1 MLLLIPLSYNLRSLF
16 VRKATTI
23 ATALGIGLVVFVLS
37 SALMLGQGIK
47 NTLVASGSDGRA
59 MVLRKGSDT
68 EMASGIESNTVG
80 LILAAPGVKRGG
92 DGQALGT
99 ADVVIVAALD
109 KLGTTAG
116 MVSNI
121 LVRGVQPD
129 VMKVRPEVRIIAGRP
144 AQPGTD
150 EVIVGKGIRGDFKGL
165 ELDSS
170 FDLKKNRPLRVVGVF
185 ESGGSSF
192 ESEVW
197 ADIETVRTSFGRGSA
212 SSSVTVALDSPGAYD
227 GFAAYIENDKQLGL
241 EPFRESAYYEKQSEG
256 TSLFITSLGAIIA
269 FFFSVG
275 AMIGAMITMYGA
287 VAQRSK
293 EVGTLR
299 ALGFSRPAI
308 LLSFL
313 FESSALALIGGV
325 IGGLAS
331 MGMTAVEFSMMNFA
345 TWQEISFSF
354 DASPAIVLGSMAAG
368 GIMGVLGGF
377 FPAVH
382 AAALSPIEAMRG

>member
-1 MLLLIPLSYNLRSLF
+1 MLIPLSYNVRSLF

-37 SALMLGQGIK
+37 SSLMLGQGIR
-47 NTLVASGSDGRA
+47 NTLVSNGSTGRA
-59 MVLRKGSDT
+59 IVIRKGSDT
-68 EMASGIESNTVG
+68 EMASGIDANVVS
-80 LILAAPGVKRGG
+80 LIMAAPGVKRGN

-99 ADVVIVAALD
+99 SDVVVVASLD
-109 KLGTTAG
+109 KEGG
-116 MVSNI
+116 EGFVSNV
-121 LVRGVQPD
+121 LVRGVLPAALL
-129 VMKVRPEVRIIAGRP
+129 VRPEVRIIDGRP

-150 EVIVGKGIRGDFKGL
+150 EVIVGKGIRGNFKGT
-165 ELDSS
+165 ELGAS
-170 FDLKKNRPLRVVGVF
+170 FDIKKNRPVKVVGVF

-197 ADIETVRTSFGRGSA
+197 ADIETVRNSFGRGS
-212 SSSVTVALDSPGAYD
+212 SSSSATVLLDSPASYD
-227 GFAAYIENDKQLGL
+227 AFAAYIENDKQLGL
-241 EPFRESAYYEKQSEG
+241 EPMRESVYYDKQSEG
-256 TSLFITSLGAIIA
+256 TSMFITVLGAIIA

-299 ALGFSRPAI
+299 ALGFSRGAV

-313 FESSALALIGGV
+313 FESVVLALIGGL
-325 IGGLAS
+325 IGGVAS
-331 MGMTAVEFSMMNFA
+331 MGMTAVKFSTMNFA

-354 DASPAIVLGSMAAG
+354 DPSPAIVLGSIAAG
-368 GIMGVLGGF
+368 GVMGVLGGF
-377 FPAVH
+377 FPAV
-382 AAALSPIEAMRG
+382 AASRLSPIEAMRG

>member
-1 MLLLIPLSYNLRSLF
+1 MLIPLSYNVRSLF

-47 NTLVASGSDGRA
+47 NTLVSNGSDGRA
-59 MVLRKGSDT
+59 IVLRRGSDT
-68 EMASGIESNTVG
+68 EMASGIDSNVVS
-80 LILAAPGVKRGG
+80 LLMAAPGVKK
-92 DGQALGT
+92 DAQGQPIGT

-109 KLGTTAG
+109 KVGEAG
-116 MVSNI
+116 HVSNI
-121 LVRGVQPD
+121 LVRGVQSG
-129 VMKVRPEVRIIAGRP
+129 VMRVRPEVRVIEGRP
-144 AQPGTD
+144 ARPGTD
-150 EVIVGKGIRGDFKGL
+150 EVIVGRGIRGRFKGT
-165 ELDSS
+165 ELGSS
-170 FDLKKNRPLRVVGVF
+170 FDLKKNRSVTVVGVF

-197 ADIETVRTSFGRGSA
+197 ADIDTVRTSFGRGSS
-212 SSSVTVALDSPGAYD
+212 SSSVTVLLESPAAYD
-227 GFAAYIENDKQLGL
+227 SFAAYVENDKQLGL
-241 EPFRESAYYEKQSEG
+241 EPSKESVYYDKQSEG

-299 ALGFSRPAI
+299 ALGFSRGAV

-313 FESSALALIGGV
+313 FESSVLALIGGI

-354 DASPAIVLGSMAAG
+354 DPSPAIIFGSIAAG
-368 GIMGVLGGF
+368 GVMGVLGGF
-377 FPAVH
+377 FPAVR
-382 AAALSPIEAMRG
+382 AARLSPIEAMRG